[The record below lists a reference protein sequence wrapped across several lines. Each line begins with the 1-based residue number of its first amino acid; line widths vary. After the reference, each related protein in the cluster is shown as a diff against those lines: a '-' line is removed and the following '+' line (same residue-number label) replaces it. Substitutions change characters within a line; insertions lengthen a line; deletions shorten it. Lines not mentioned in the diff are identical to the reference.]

1 MLQIIKLSLVFS
13 LFLAFSGCTTIEHP
27 APVMSVEEVAIN
39 GYDVVAYFKIQ
50 KAVKGQP
57 SISYRYKS
65 VNWLFSTE
73 ENRVDFEA
81 NPQKYFPAFGGFC
94 AYELANEKL
103 VNSDPEIWYIYN
115 DKVFLFSKD
124 GDFFGGNDG
133 HKKQWYREISLRL
146 PLSQKYW
153 NLINE
158 PTPEEKQQ
166 QMAQDFMNGSF
177 Y

>member
-1 MLQIIKLSLVFS
+1 MLQIIKISLVFS

-27 APVMSVEEVAIN
+27 APVMSVEEIAVD
-39 GYDVVAYFKIQ
+39 GYDVVAYFKVQ

-57 SISYRYKS
+57 GISYRYKS

-81 NPQKYFPAFGGFC
+81 SPQKYFPAFGGFC

-103 VNSDPEIWYIYN
+103 VNSDPEFWYIHN
-115 DKVFLFSKD
+115 DTLFLFSKGSGFLTAD
-124 GDFFGGNDG
+124 SAN
-133 HKKQWYREISLRL
+133 KKEWFRKISLTL
-146 PLSQKYW
+146 PAGQAYW
-153 NLINE
+153 SMINE
-158 PTPEEKQQ
+158 PTAYEKQQ